1 MPDYVVHVRECDGDR
16 GFYAT
21 LEHPSTLIVAAGDAA
36 PTREGAIASLR
47 SRTEAIHTRQLQA
60 FEVAK

>member
-1 MPDYVVHVRECDGDR
+1 MLDYVVHVRECDGDR

-21 LEHPSTLIVAAGDAA
+21 LEHTSTLIVAAGDAA
-36 PTREGAIASLR
+36 PTRKEAIASLR
-47 SRTEAIHTRQLQA
+47 SRAEAIHARQLKA